1 MKSFNARKSVHINAA
16 ERQWQE
22 LNNINMKW
30 KAEFKK
36 SFGAFEQGD
45 RGDMFG
51 ITEVYEEAVS
61 MK

>member
-1 MKSFNARKSVHINAA
+1 VHINAA